1 MKKIAIL
8 IGSQSDLNIAEKS
21 ISVLKNLDIPYEL
34 KLISAHRTPEK
45 AHDFAIN
52 SRENNFGVII
62 AIAGKAAHLAGNIA
76 AQTTIPIIG
85 VPVKSDDLGGLDALL
100 STVQMPSGIPVA
112 TVAINGG
119 ENAAWLAAEI
129 LSLEDDTL
137 IEKLRI
143 ARVNMQS
150 KINQQEKTLLQ
161 NI

>member
-129 LSLEDDTL
+129 LSLEDNTL

-150 KINQQEKTLLQ
+150 KINQQELTLLQ